1 MFDSR
6 ALSKCIQLPARW
18 IVGSKREEKRK
29 QQPQRLP
36 VFCTLKIKIQDAFS
50 CWNVSISL
58 TAVKMFSEHSS
69 LQHKKSKENGWGQ
82 SKKNEEIANIQ
93 RPHIKQW

>member
-1 MFDSR
+1 MFNSR
-6 ALSKCIQLPARW
+6 ALSKCIQLSARW
-18 IVGSKREEKRK
+18 IVGSKREGKK
-29 QQPQRLP
+29 PQPQRLP

-58 TAVKMFSEHSS
+58 TAVRMFSEHSS
-69 LQHKKSKENGWGQ
+69 LQHKKKSKENGWGQ

-93 RPHIKQW
+93 IPHIKQR